1 MSMADG
7 VRQGILLVAP
17 LEGAV
22 TGQAEISRAVARALA
37 RTDKVFPINTN
48 FESLGTVRKVR
59 AQIGALARIIGKS
72 GRYDRVYLSFK
83 RGWISVLFDY
93 IFLLVIRAMRP
104 RLVVG
109 HLHGNEMF
117 CDEKPGRIHR
127 IFARNLKMCDQVICL
142 NSYQKDQLE
151 TVFQMKNC
159 NVVPNFSSLGLP
171 QSVLETRLSERQPRG
186 GLNVM
191 YFSNLM
197 VEKGIMDFLD
207 VAAMTEDGIQFSV
220 FGKPL
225 KEGALDAI
233 TIRER
238 LDDLPANTRYFGPVY
253 GDDRL
258 SAWAPIDVILFPSTY
273 ATEAQPLV
281 IIEAMSM
288 GIIPVVYDRP
298 YASDL
303 IPPQSDA
310 GVRVQDRALNDIV
323 AFLHRLRD
331 DPELVTRMRRAAWT
345 GAQNFSRDRFKR
357 TIATLMQTGK
367 EEQH

>member
-1 MSMADG
+1 MANKI
-7 VRQGILLVAP
+7 RQAMLLIAP

-22 TGQAEISRAVARALA
+22 TGQAEISRAVAHALA
-37 RTDKVFPINTN
+37 RTAKVFPINTN
-48 FESLGTVRKVR
+48 FESMGTLEKVH
-59 AQIGALARIIGKS
+59 AQIGALARIISKS

-83 RGWISVLFDY
+83 RGGISVLFDH
-93 IFLLVIRAMRP
+93 IFLLVARMMRP

-117 CDEKPGRIHR
+117 GNEKAGWIHS

-151 TVFQMKNC
+151 TVFQVKNC
-159 NVVPNFSSLGLP
+159 TVLSNFSSLCLL
-171 QSVLETRLSERQPRG
+171 QSDLETRLSDRQYRG

-197 VEKGIMDFLD
+197 LEKGIMDFLD
-207 VAAMTEDGIQFSV
+207 IAAMAEDGIQFSV
-220 FGKPL
+220 FGKLMKDNAP
-225 KEGALDAI
+225 DAI
-233 TIRER
+233 TIRNR
-238 LDDLPANTRYFGPVY
+238 LDDLPANTRYLGPVY

-258 SAWAPIDVILFPSTY
+258 SALAPIDVILFPSSY

-303 IPPQSDA
+303 VPPQSDA
-310 GVRVQDRALNDIV
+310 GVRVQEQALDDIV
-323 AFLHRLRD
+323 ALLHRLRD
-331 DPELVTRMRRAAWT
+331 DPELVTLMRRAAWT
-345 GAQNFSRDRFKR
+345 GSQKFSHEKFKR
-357 TIATLMQTGK
+357 TIAGLMQTGK